1 MKFLNL
7 VSLWKIAFLK
17 IFDLF
22 FHFFNLLFH
31 VLNFLIL
38 AYNFRSEAIN
48 LVIRVF
54 LENRIVLIVR
64 DRRWLL
70 KKSEKIWNLGWVLN
84 NWFKALKVHGNTRNT
99 NEEKNEQK
107 LLFWEQTFN
116 FCDDF
121 IFYLFLIIYLYI
133 SSNSNLMLVEILF
146 FLRLAI
152 LFIFFLILVVILM
165 NILLCDK
172 LWNQIICFTWNLRF
186 IKGRRIRFD
195 YLTQAIWFWI
205 FIIYFFAF

>member
-7 VSLWKIAFLK
+7 VSLWKFAFLK

-31 VLNFLIL
+31 LLNLLIL

-54 LENRIVLIVR
+54 LKNRIVLIVR

-70 KKSEKIWNLGWVLN
+70 KKSDEIWNLGWVLN

-133 SSNSNLMLVEILF
+133 SSNSYLMLVKILF

-172 LWNQIICFTWNLRF
+172 LWNQIIWFTWNLRF